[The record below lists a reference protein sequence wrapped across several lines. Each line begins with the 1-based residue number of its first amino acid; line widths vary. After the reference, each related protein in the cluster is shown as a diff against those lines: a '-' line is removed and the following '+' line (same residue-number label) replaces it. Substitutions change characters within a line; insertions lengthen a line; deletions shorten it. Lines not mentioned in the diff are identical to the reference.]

1 MLLFAEVDFA
11 ADNIQVQTTTTST
24 CGTWAPAAI
33 FHKGSSFFKFAML
46 HDVVVLHGGVIHWMV
61 RNTHEIVSYN
71 ICTMEQG
78 TIRPPV
84 LAASFKGLLCLG
96 SYYSNDGQKLLRLL
110 ASKGVKIYVWHQL
123 TNEQW
128 ASEPVTIDMERS
140 YCRYTLV
147 STSVIFCLPS
157 SYGPARGATW
167 WCCTHI
173 RII

>member
-1 MLLFAEVDFA
+1 
-11 ADNIQVQTTTTST
+11 
-24 CGTWAPAAI
+24 
-33 FHKGSSFFKFAML
+33 ML

-78 TIRPPV
+78 TVSPPA

-123 TNEQW
+123 ANEQW
-128 ASEPVTIDMERS
+128 ALEPVTIDMERS

-167 WCCTHI
+167 WCCAHI
-173 RII
+173 RIICAQVGGSSFLTLRRRRCTCIKPQLLGLPCSWRSICHLGCVA